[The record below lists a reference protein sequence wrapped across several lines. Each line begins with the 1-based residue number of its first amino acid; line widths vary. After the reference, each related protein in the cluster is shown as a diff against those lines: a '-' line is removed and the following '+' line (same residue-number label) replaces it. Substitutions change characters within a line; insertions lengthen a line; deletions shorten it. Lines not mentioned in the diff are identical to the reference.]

1 MAITDDPELIFVSDL
16 GNSHLEKSE
25 FLARSLELS
34 KLPIVKDGK
43 TQKPEDSKLHA
54 EGYINIL
61 KVVSQSPFL
70 VVVISIYIRT
80 VNSKHLLFALLNW
93 FNLV

>member
-16 GNSHLEKSE
+16 GSSYLEKSE
-25 FLARSLELS
+25 FLTRSLELS

-43 TQKPEDSKLHA
+43 IQKPEDSKLHA